1 MSTRRGVQG
10 DVIVWMVIL
19 ALAAVGVS
27 RLAAGDGLIPGDVW
41 VALRAQEVSVP
52 GLDTLVMATNW
63 VGQGV
68 PQTFAIALLVVAALA
83 VTGYRAEALLVLAA
97 SLARLLN
104 TLFKAVINSPRPTID
119 LVGVTEEA
127 PGFGFPSGHAMG
139 AVLLFG
145 SLVIITPAVVR
156 QRWLAIPLQVLA
168 MLVIL
173 VTGFGRVY
181 SGAHWPSDVIG
192 GYLWGLLL
200 LQPLGW
206 LYHRYRWQL
215 NLRPLFPGDRRRLTR
230 RDELEQQRTPR

>member
-1 MSTRRGVQG
+1 VQS

-63 VGQGV
+63 LGQGV
-68 PQTFAIALLVVAALA
+68 PQTLAIALLVVAALA
-83 VTGYRAEALLVLAA
+83 ASGYRAEALLVLAA
-97 SLARLLN
+97 SFARLLN
-104 TLFKAVINSPRPTID
+104 TLFKAMINSPRPTID

-127 PGFGFPSGHAMG
+127 LGFGFPSGHAMG

-156 QRWLAIPLQVLA
+156 QRWLAIPLQMLA
-168 MLVIL
+168 VLVIL
-173 VTGFGRVY
+173 ITGFGRVY

-215 NLRPLFPGDRRRLTR
+215 NLRPWFPGDRRRLTPR
-230 RDELEQQRTPR
+230 GDLEQRTPH